1 MFIVPMSGITGL
13 ESLNKIGNSQNNAIE
28 NPVESFANILENAYN
43 NVRETSEVSK
53 QDAMDLANGNIDN
66 LHQII
71 INSEKAST
79 ALEFTVQ
86 ITNKAIGAYSEIM
99 RMQI

>member
-1 MFIVPMSGITGL
+1 MFIVPMSGVSNLKTINAENNL
-13 ESLNKIGNSQNNAIE
+13 ENTKS
-28 NPVESFANILENAYN
+28 PTESFSNILKTAYD
-43 NVRETSEVSK
+43 NVRETAK
-53 QDAMDLANGNIDN
+53 QSNKDAIDLANGNIDN

-79 ALEFTVQ
+79 SLEFAVQ